1 MKLKICVFVKKSN
14 TGKAKLSTFCLLP
27 LILLILKDATLW
39 LWHDIM
45 PNLIQKICTKPY
57 WNLPR
62 FVKDMTK
69 TFWCVFS
76 VHNSNCYSLAKRD
89 CYVSKGRVETPL
101 RWGGKRLHFCT
112 TNLLRIICT
121 KLYHNR
127 SGFVDYNKK
136 HFGVF
141 FSSQCIY
148 LNKLNTMGC
157 NQENQQWRG
166 KHSVILYRQF
176 QLQFLIAVKSQTV
189 LMLVEIM
196 HQRTESRQEVS
207 YVNDGGT
214 LHTAS
219 AQTAQQLLR
228 HHS

>member
-1 MKLKICVFVKKSN
+1 
-14 TGKAKLSTFCLLP
+14 
-27 LILLILKDATLW
+27 
-39 LWHDIM
+39 
-45 PNLIQKICTKPY
+45 
-57 WNLPR
+57 
-62 FVKDMTK
+62 
-69 TFWCVFS
+69 
-76 VHNSNCYSLAKRD
+76 
-89 CYVSKGRVETPL
+89 
-101 RWGGKRLHFCT
+101 
-112 TNLLRIICT
+112 
-121 KLYHNR
+121 
-127 SGFVDYNKK
+127 
-136 HFGVF
+136 
-141 FSSQCIY
+141 
-148 LNKLNTMGC
+148 MGC